1 MDVSTKKTLYIIA
14 GANGSGKTTF
24 ALNFAAIQS
33 LDFINADE
41 IAKEYD
47 PNDIQKYKITAGK
60 VFFQRVNQRLSEK
73 NSFILETTLSGKYLQ
88 KVIQKAKQAGFYI
101 SLIYL
106 YLDNNSEN
114 ILRVKNRVLAGGHNV
129 PEVDIVRRYERSK
142 YLFLYLYKDLVDEW
156 SLFYNGDD
164 KFELI
169 ANNQMIIDET
179 TYNNFLKDIKHE
191 RI

>member
-1 MDVSTKKTLYIIA
+1 MKVNTRKTLYIVA

-24 ALNFAAIQS
+24 ALNFATIQN

-47 PNDIQKYKITAGK
+47 PKDIQKYKITAGK
-60 VFFQRVNQRLSEK
+60 VFFQRVNQRLSEN

-88 KVIQKAKQAGFYI
+88 KVIEKAKKANFLV

-106 YLDNNSEN
+106 YLDSNSEN
-114 ILRVKNRVLAGGHNV
+114 VLRVKNRVLAGGHNV
-129 PEVDIVRRYERSK
+129 PEVDILRRYKRSK
-142 YLFLYLYKDLVDEW
+142 YLFSYLYKNLVDEW

-179 TYNNFLKDIKHE
+179 TYNNFLKDIRYE
-191 RI
+191 

>member
-1 MDVSTKKTLYIIA
+1 MSSLSNKKTLYIVA

-24 ALNFAAIQS
+24 TLNFAAIEK

-60 VFFQRVNQRLSEK
+60 VFFQRVNQSLSQN

-88 KVIQKAKQAGFYI
+88 KVIYKAKEAGFYI

-106 YLDNNSEN
+106 YLDSDSEN

-129 PEVDIVRRYERSK
+129 PEIDIIRRYE
-142 YLFLYLYKDLVDEW
+142 
-156 SLFYNGDD
+156 
-164 KFELI
+164 
-169 ANNQMIIDET
+169 
-179 TYNNFLKDIKHE
+179 
-191 RI
+191 

>member
-1 MDVSTKKTLYIIA
+1 MSQ
-14 GANGSGKTTF
+14 N
-24 ALNFAAIQS
+24 
-33 LDFINADE
+33 
-41 IAKEYD
+41 
-47 PNDIQKYKITAGK
+47 
-60 VFFQRVNQRLSEK
+60 

-88 KVIQKAKQAGFYI
+88 KVIYKAKEAGFYI

-106 YLDNNSEN
+106 YLDSDSEN

-129 PEVDIVRRYERSK
+129 PEVDIIRRYERSK
-142 YLFLYLYKDLVDEW
+142 YLFLYLYRQIVDEW

-169 ANNQMIIDET
+169 ANHKMIIDES